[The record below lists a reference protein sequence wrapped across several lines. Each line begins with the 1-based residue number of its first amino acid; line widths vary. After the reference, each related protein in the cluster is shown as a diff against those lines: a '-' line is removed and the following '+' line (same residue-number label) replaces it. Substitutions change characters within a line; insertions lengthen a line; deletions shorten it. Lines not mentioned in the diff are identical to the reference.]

1 MLHCCQM
8 QKKKGWWKKT
18 MCEAETLSLLAL
30 LLEYLVSILLI
41 FSARMVGVRTHH
53 KAFCLLCGF
62 CTYLVRVHRWSDW
75 GVVLRLPVH
84 SLIDHFLIDL
94 DESPGGVEV
103 AGNGASR
110 KRSQGHLLLL
120 RHFDF
125 VASHLR

>member
-1 MLHCCQM
+1 M
-8 QKKKGWWKKT
+8 
-18 MCEAETLSLLAL
+18 AESLSLLAL

-75 GVVLRLPVH
+75 GVVLRLPEH
-84 SLIDHFLIDL
+84 LLIDHFQIDL

-125 VASHLR
+125 VSSHLR

>member
-1 MLHCCQM
+1 M
-8 QKKKGWWKKT
+8 
-18 MCEAETLSLLAL
+18 AETLSLLAL